1 MDETA
6 KDNTEEFVNGI
17 KEEKDE
23 AIILPPALTKKKI
36 DETAKDNSEE
46 CGIKGEQDEAIILRP
61 ALKKKKRDETA
72 KDNTEECVNG
82 NMEKQDENDEVIDLV
97 GSSDESAA
105 SSVDS
110 TEEEMFLDGLDPL
123 LDRLSDT
130 SDDDWYPEATPQK
143 KKRRSSLSSVS
154 PSPAKS
160 CRSGSPTSVQS
171 GKSRGRR
178 SSMSRSL
185 PFPSSILEQKWKSAD
200 EPDVEPTQPTFRPKN
215 TPGPQL
221 VSTATCSPMQYFELF
236 FSKSVLQTVVEHTNA
251 YGAMRRGGMKTPW
264 ENISI
269 KDLKS
274 FIALV
279 IYMGM
284 LKCFKL
290 TDYWKRSDLYSLPYP
305 ARIMS
310 GRKFFSMC
318 AGLHLSGPKV
328 DAENDKKRG
337 TPEYDRLCKIKPL
350 YQDIRD
356 ACRASFHPSQ
366 NISIDERMVA
376 SKARNGLKQYMKNK
390 PTKWGYKLFVL
401 ADSLCA
407 YTWDFF
413 IYEGKV
419 NSEKSKGIS
428 YDSVM
433 SLTNEKL
440 LGSGYKLFVDNFY
453 TSPKLFRDLL
463 SKKIWAC
470 GTIRANRF
478 GHSKTRAPR
487 GNIRWFREDNL
498 LFVEWKDKRDVL
510 MCSTFHKA
518 FNGDSIKR
526 NVKGADGVWAFQD
539 FPVPAAVLDYNKH
552 MGGVNLSDALIGY
565 YTVLH
570 KTKKW
575 YRSFFYHF
583 VDIAVVNA
591 FILHQQMA
599 KMKNQ
604 KPMTQKDFR
613 EALVAELAGTGPAS
627 ASAQERQVPA
637 TDSHLPKYIKGDST
651 FGRRKCKLCSSKT
664 PVMCATCRVHLCFVP
679 KRDCYSK
686 WHELADESDAE

>member
-1 MDETA
+1 MDEA
-6 KDNTEEFVNGI
+6 V
-17 KEEKDE
+17 
-23 AIILPPALTKKKI
+23 
-36 DETAKDNSEE
+36 
-46 CGIKGEQDEAIILRP
+46 
-61 ALKKKKRDETA
+61 
-72 KDNTEECVNG
+72 KDNTEECVSGIN
-82 NMEKQDENDEVIDLV
+82 ERNDEHDETIGLEE
-97 GSSDESAA
+97 SSDDSGA
-105 SSVDS
+105 SIVDS

-123 LDRLSDT
+123 LDRLSDV
-130 SDDDWYPEATPQK
+130 SDDDWYPETTPRK
-143 KKRRSSLSSVS
+143 KKKSGLSSVS

-160 CRSGSPTSVQS
+160 YRTSSPASVQS
-171 GKSRGRR
+171 GKGKSRK
-178 SSMSRSL
+178 SSVSRSL
-185 PFPSSILEQKWKSAD
+185 PFSISEQKWKSAD
-200 EPDVEPTQPTFRPKN
+200 EPDIEPKQPLFRPKN

-221 VSTATCSPMQYFELF
+221 ISTATCSPLQYFELF
-236 FSKSVLQTVVEHTNA
+236 FSKSVLQTVVEHTNT
-251 YGAMRRGGMKTPW
+251 YGAMRFEGKKKPW
-264 ENISI
+264 EDISI

-279 IYMGM
+279 IYMGV
-284 LKCFKL
+284 LKCFTL
-290 TDYWKRSDLYSLPYP
+290 TDYWKKSDLYSLPYP
-305 ARIMS
+305 ARIMT
-310 GRKFFSMC
+310 GRKFLNIC
-318 AGLHLSGPKV
+318 AALHISDPNV

-356 ACRASFHPSQ
+356 ACRASFHPFQ
-366 NISIDERMVA
+366 NISVDERMVA
-376 SKARNGLKQYMKNK
+376 SKARNRLKQYMKNK

-401 ADSLCA
+401 ADSLCG

-413 IYEGKV
+413 IYEGKA
-419 NSEKSKGIS
+419 NPDESKGIS

-433 SLTNEKL
+433 ILANERL

-463 SKKIWAC
+463 QKKIWAC
-470 GTIRANRF
+470 GTIRANRI
-478 GHSKTRAPR
+478 GHLKTQAPR
-487 GNIRWFREDNL
+487 GNIRWFREDDL

-526 NVKGADGVWAFQD
+526 NVRGADGVWAIQD

-552 MGGVNLSDALIGY
+552 MGGVDLSDALIGY

-604 KPMTQKDFR
+604 KPLTQKAFR
-613 EALVAELAGTGPAS
+613 ETLVSELAGTGPAS
-627 ASAQERQVPA
+627 APAKEHLVPSKG
-637 TDSHLPKYIKGDST
+637 SHLPKHIKGDST
-651 FGRRKCKLCSSKT
+651 SGRRKCKICHSKT
-664 PVMCATCRVHLCFVP
+664 PVMCVTCQVHLCFVP

-686 WHELADESDAE
+686 WHGRVDEDQSE